1 MAVVNDVYRILKNN
15 EILGQVL
22 KNKYGSLERKTIVEI
37 IETIADGGL
46 RLVRLIV
53 GSKEEMN
60 DVAAFLH
67 KRRPELELE
76 KIKNALRVL
85 SFIWTMSNVEMIVEA
100 LNKPEIRDLVEGV
113 VTKRG
118 TPAYDVIG
126 YFLRLDTARELTGS
140 DHEMLKSMLAKY
152 RYPFLERVLSLRTQR
167 YLNTHKVHVRLEQA
181 MCADLKIKYRARLK
195 AT

>member
-1 MAVVNDVYRILKNN
+1 
-15 EILGQVL
+15 
-22 KNKYGSLERKTIVEI
+22 
-37 IETIADGGL
+37 
-46 RLVRLIV
+46 
-53 GSKEEMN
+53 MN

-85 SFIWTMSNVEMIVEA
+85 SFIWTMSNVEMIVGA
-100 LNKPEIRDLVEGV
+100 LNKPEIRDLVEEV

-140 DHEMLKSMLAKY
+140 DHEMLKSMSAKY